1 MDDQLAIGLVEAI
14 ARSPVALA
22 RLREL
27 VRYRDDAVSS
37 VPAPAYS
44 VATIAAELGRTER
57 SIRAAIA
64 RGELE
69 AVKRGRGYVI
79 SADAVAE
86 WARAP
91 ITSARAIAESAP
103 APGPRAGDQSLTP
116 FPMTADTVSASIKR
130 PRAAG
135 TAEGMAQ
142 EESAP

>member
-1 MDDQLAIGLVEAI
+1 VSDLARALLDDLAGDPI
-14 ARSPVALA
+14 ALE

-27 VRYRDDAVSS
+27 VGYRDDAVCSA
-37 VPAPAYS
+37 PAPAYT
-44 VATIAAELGRTER
+44 VATLAAELGRTER

-91 ITSARAIAESAP
+91 IPRSQAPVRSRNSRRRPVPGPAARALRRS
-103 APGPRAGDQSLTP
+103 R
-116 FPMTADTVSASIKR
+116 
-130 PRAAG
+130 
-135 TAEGMAQ
+135 
-142 EESAP
+142 